1 MTRDKGWA
9 FFLGSLFGVLLHF
22 VISTALKVVG
32 E

>member
-22 VISTALKVVG
+22 VISTAFKVVG
-32 E
+32 V